1 MSHPLTPD
9 ARLKVL
15 ALLLAA
21 ALPGPATAAGPSAPP
36 DAGGGWVKLRE
47 ALLVELSAPLGERSA
62 EVRARQASGALQLLA
77 EGQSPGPTTVEPRG
91 EGRVI
96 LVGGTPVLELG
107 PADAAA
113 AGASLETLA
122 ATVATRVDAALR
134 AERRRLELQMV
145 VFNVSLLVFTG
156 LLAFLLLRRLPLL
169 EVQLARRLRH
179 AGPGAV
185 RIAGVEV
192 ADQAST
198 STLAG
203 LALRAV
209 RLLAQLAVVGVWL
222 LGALSIFPQSR
233 GLAGR
238 ALRGL
243 LEPSLGVLAGV
254 LGAVP
259 ALLAVAVLAGLAVFA
274 ARALLAVM
282 AAAAAGRATLRW
294 VRSDRATAIGR
305 LGAGLVALLAVVL
318 AVPLLGGADGGV
330 ADRLALA
337 LLVAA
342 ALAGAPLLASAAAG
356 LPLLLAAR
364 PRLGEQ
370 VEVAGQTGTLSAL
383 GALSLELTTSDGGTT
398 RIPYLLLLL
407 KPLRLSG
414 PGGSR

>member
-1 MSHPLTPD
+1 MSHPVTPD
-9 ARLKVL
+9 ARRPVL

-21 ALPGPATAAGPSAPP
+21 LLPGLAAAAGPSAPP
-36 DAGGGWVKLRE
+36 DAGGGWIKLRE
-47 ALLVELSAPLGERSA
+47 ARLVELSAPLEERSA
-62 EVRARQASGALQLLA
+62 EARARQASGALRMLA
-77 EGQSPGPTTVEPRG
+77 EERSPGPTTVEPRG
-91 EGRVI
+91 EGRLI

-113 AGASLETLA
+113 AGASLEALA
-122 ATVATRVDAALR
+122 ATVATRMDAALR
-134 AERRRLELQMV
+134 AERRRLELQAV
-145 VFNVSLLVFTG
+145 VFNVSLAVFTG

-169 EVQLARRLRH
+169 ELQLARRLRR

-198 STLAG
+198 STVTG
-203 LALRAV
+203 LALRAA
-209 RLLAQLAVVGVWL
+209 RLLTQLAVIGLWL

-233 GLAGR
+233 GLAER
-238 ALRGL
+238 LLRGL
-243 LEPSLGVLAGV
+243 LEPSLVVLARV

-259 ALLAVAVLAGLAVFA
+259 ALLAVAVLAALAVFA

-282 AAAAAGRATLRW
+282 AAAAAGQTSLRW
-294 VRSDRATAIGR
+294 VRSDRASAIGR

-337 LLVAA
+337 LMVAA

-356 LPLLLAAR
+356 LPLLLASR
-364 PRLGEQ
+364 PHLGDQ
-370 VEVAGQTGTLSAL
+370 VEVGGQAGTLSAL
-383 GALSLELTTSDGGTT
+383 GALSLELTTTDGGTT
-398 RIPYLLLLL
+398 RIPYLLLLV
-407 KPLRLSG
+407 KPLRRFG
-414 PGGSR
+414 PGGTR